1 MLLKKTSKLLP
12 SNFGNIFTALKNW
25 NMIAGQQIYF
35 NSEAKASLSDA
46 EGEQKEGAGAK
57 ASDDEEAKETL
68 RIEEEKFKIFSQTLF
83 LKEQVDVIEQ
93 KLKLWNEVTP
103 LNLFHTFLPNKA
115 NTTTGEESVRRL
127 NRIDFLKVRYIYTGI
142 DKRE

>member
-12 SNFGNIFTALKNW
+12 SNLGNIFSALKNW
-25 NMIAGQQIYF
+25 NAIASHQIYF
-35 NSEAKASLSDA
+35 NSEAKGASLSDA

-83 LKEQVDVIEQ
+83 LKEQIEVIEQ

-115 NTTTGEESVRRL
+115 NTSTGEESVRRL
-127 NRIDFLKVRYIYTGI
+127 NRIDFLKVIY
-142 DKRE
+142 